1 MGSLVLLALSLS
13 LDAGTAAICCGLSAH
28 GFRARDGVRVGLWF
42 GLFQA
47 GMTLAGAAAGSALS
61 GQFARLAAV
70 VSFGLLLWLGLR
82 MILDALAG
90 DAEPQLPAGDAP
102 PSFCSGTSAPSGA
115 AAETSG
121 AAKTAACPGA
131 KTLAPLAVATSLDAL
146 AAGVGIP
153 LLGVGV
159 WTSAAV
165 IGGTAFAVSFAGSL
179 AGRELG
185 RGIRRAAGCLGGAV
199 LIGIGV
205 KILLGG

>member
-13 LDAGTAAICCGLSAH
+13 LDAGTAAICCGLGAP

-61 GQFARLAAV
+61 GQFARLASV

-82 MILDALAG
+82 MLLDALTEDEA
-90 DAEPQLPAGDAP
+90 PAPVPVGAAKG
-102 PSFCSGTSAPSGA
+102 SGVSGA
-115 AAETSG
+115 AAAGKPSADLG
-121 AAKTAACPGA
+121 AG
-131 KTLAPLAVATSLDAL
+131 TLAPLAVATSLDAL
-146 AAGVGIP
+146 AAGVGVP

-159 WTSAAV
+159 WAAAAV
-165 IGGTAFAVSFAGSL
+165 IGGTAFAVSLAGSL

-185 RGIRRAAGCLGGAV
+185 RGTRRAAGCLGGAA